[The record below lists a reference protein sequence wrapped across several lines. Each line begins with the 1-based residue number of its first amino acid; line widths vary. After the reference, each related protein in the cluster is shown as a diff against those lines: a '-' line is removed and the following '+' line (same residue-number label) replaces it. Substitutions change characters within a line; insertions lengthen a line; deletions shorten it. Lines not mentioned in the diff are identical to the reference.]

1 MAEFG
6 IYVHIPFCR
15 HRCDYCAFATWTD
28 RDHLMESYV
37 DAVVTDIQRSV
48 ERGLPVA
55 DTVFFGGGT
64 PTRLAPDLLAKI
76 VTAIPISPHAEITV
90 ECNPDDVTPEM
101 MRVYANAGVNRVSI
115 GVQAMVSHVLVA
127 LGRTHNPSNV
137 ALAVEAARSAG
148 ISSINLDI
156 MYGAHGETLDDWKQT
171 VEQIVA
177 LRPTHVSAYGLT
189 VEAGT
194 PLAEDPARHPDD
206 DDQADKYIVTDDVLS
221 ASGLTNYEISNWA
234 LPGHECR
241 HNMVYWMQGNYQGFG
256 CAAHSHENGRR
267 WWNVR
272 TPDRYIACVQSD
284 ESVEA
289 ADELLDA
296 PTRAREALELSLRTS
311 RGVPLDALNHAELE
325 GIVEVHG
332 DRLVLTRQ
340 GRLLANDVSLR
351 LKPPSRGGKAT

>member
-1 MAEFG
+1 MSEFG
-6 IYVHIPFCR
+6 VYVHIPFCR

-37 DAVVTDIQRSV
+37 DAVVTDIQRAVS
-48 ERGLPVA
+48 RGMRVA

-64 PTRLAPDLLAKI
+64 PTRVAPELLAKI
-76 VTAIPISPHAEITV
+76 VKAIPVSRNAEITV
-90 ECNPDDVTPEM
+90 ECNPDDVTFEM
-101 MRVYANAGVNRVSI
+101 MHTYAHAGVNRVSI
-115 GVQAMVSHVLVA
+115 GVQAMVDHVLSA

-137 ALAVEAARSAG
+137 ARAVEAARSAG
-148 ISSINLDI
+148 ITSINLDI
-156 MYGAHGETLDDWKQT
+156 MYGAHGESVSDWTQT
-171 VEQIVA
+171 VESIVE
-177 LRPTHVSAYGLT
+177 LSPTHVSAYGLT

-206 DDQADKYIVTDDVLS
+206 DDQADKYIITDDILS
-221 ASGLTNYEISNWA
+221 AAGFSNYEISNWA
-234 LPGHECR
+234 QPGHECR

-256 CAAHSHENGRR
+256 CAAHSHEDGRR

-272 TPDRYIACVQSD
+272 TPDRYIACVANG

-289 ADELLDA
+289 ADEVLDA

-311 RGVPLDALNHAELE
+311 RGVPRDTLDITDLE
-325 GIVEVHG
+325 GIVEVRE
-332 DRLVLTRQ
+332 DRVVLTRN

-351 LKPPSRGGKAT
+351 LKPR

>member
-28 RDHLMESYV
+28 RDDLMESYV
-37 DAVVTDIQRSV
+37 NAVVTDIQRAV
-48 ERGLPVA
+48 AAGLPVA

-64 PTRLAPDLLAKI
+64 PTRLVPELLTRI
-76 VTAIPISPHAEITV
+76 VSAIPVASNAEITV
-90 ECNPDDVTPEM
+90 ESNPDDVTVDM
-101 MRVYANAGVNRVSI
+101 MKQYADSGVNRISI
-115 GVQAMVSHVLVA
+115 GVQAMVDHVLTS
-127 LGRTHNPSNV
+127 LGRTHQPSNV
-137 ALAVEAARSAG
+137 ARAVEAVRSAG

-156 MYGAHGETLDDWKQT
+156 MYGAHGESIDDWTRT
-171 VEQIVA
+171 VEAIVG
-177 LRPTHVSAYGLT
+177 LQPTHVSAYGLT

-206 DDQADKYIVTDDVLS
+206 DDQADKYIITDDVLS
-221 ASGLTNYEISNWA
+221 AAGFSNYEISNWA
-234 LPGHECR
+234 QPGHECR
-241 HNMVYWMQGNYQGFG
+241 HNMVYWMQGNYRGFG

-272 TPDRYIACVQSD
+272 TPDRYISCV
-284 ESVEA
+284 ESGETVEA
-289 ADELLDA
+289 SFELLDDS
-296 PTRAREALELSLRTS
+296 TRAREALELSLRTT
-311 RGVPLDALNHAELE
+311 RGVPHDALDVEELE

-332 DRLVLTRQ
+332 DRIVLTRH

-351 LKPPSRGGKAT
+351 LKPR

>member
-37 DAVVTDIQRSV
+37 DAVVTDIQRAV
-48 ERGLPVA
+48 AAGLPVA

-64 PTRLAPDLLAKI
+64 PTRLAPELLTRI
-76 VTAIPISPHAEITV
+76 VSAIPVTENAEITV
-90 ECNPDDVTPEM
+90 ESNPDDVTVDM
-101 MRVYANAGVNRVSI
+101 MKQYAAAGVNRISI
-115 GVQAMVSHVLVA
+115 GVQAMVDHVLTS
-127 LGRTHNPSNV
+127 LGRTHQPSNV
-137 ALAVEAARSAG
+137 ARAVEAVRSAG

-156 MYGAHGETLDDWKQT
+156 MYGAHGESVDDWKRT
-171 VEQIVA
+171 VEEIVA
-177 LRPTHVSAYGLT
+177 LQPTHVSAYGLT

-206 DDQADKYIVTDDVLS
+206 DDQADKYIITDDVLS
-221 ASGLTNYEISNWA
+221 AAGFSNYEISNWA
-234 LPGHECR
+234 KPGHECR
-241 HNMVYWMQGNYQGFG
+241 HNMVYWMQGNYRGFG

-272 TPDRYIACVQSD
+272 TPDRYISCVESG

-289 ADELLDA
+289 SFELLDDS
-296 PTRAREALELSLRTS
+296 TRAREALELSLRTT
-311 RGVPLDALNHAELE
+311 RGVPHDALDVEELE
-325 GIVEVHG
+325 GIVEVRG
-332 DRLVLTRQ
+332 DRIVLTRQ

-351 LKPPSRGGKAT
+351 LKPR

>member
-6 IYVHIPFCR
+6 VYVHIPFCR

-37 DAVVTDIQRSV
+37 DAVVTDIQRAV
-48 ERGLPVA
+48 ANGLPVA
-55 DTVFFGGGT
+55 NTVFFGGGT

-76 VTAIPISPHAEITV
+76 ITAIPVSNHPEITV

-101 MRVYANAGVNRVSI
+101 MRVYADAGVNRVSI
-115 GVQAMVSHVLVA
+115 GVQAMVDHVLGA

-171 VEQIVA
+171 VEAIVA

-206 DDQADKYIVTDDVLS
+206 DDQADKYIITDDTLS
-221 ASGLTNYEISNWA
+221 AAGLFNYEISNWS
-234 LPGHECR
+234 LPGYECR
-241 HNMVYWMQGNYQGFG
+241 HNMVYWMQGNYHGFG
-256 CAAHSHENGRR
+256 CAAHSHQDGRR

-272 TPDRYIACVQSD
+272 TPDRYIACVD
-284 ESVEA
+284 NNESVEA
-289 ADELLDA
+289 ADEVLDA
-296 PTRAREALELSLRTS
+296 DTRAREALELSLRTS
-311 RGVPLDALNHAELE
+311 HGVPLNALDPAELE
-325 GIVEVHG
+325 GIVEARG
-332 DRLVLTRQ
+332 DRLVLTRH
-340 GRLLANDVSLR
+340 GRLLANEVSLR
-351 LKPPSRGGKAT
+351 LKPR

>member
-28 RDHLMESYV
+28 RDYLMESYV
-37 DAVVTDIQRSV
+37 NAVVTDIRRAV
-48 ERGLPVA
+48 AAGLPVA

-64 PTRLAPDLLAKI
+64 PTRLAPELLTRI
-76 VTAIPISPHAEITV
+76 VSAIPVTSDAEITV
-90 ECNPDDVTPEM
+90 ESNPDDVTVDM
-101 MRVYANAGVNRVSI
+101 MKQYAASGVNRISI
-115 GVQAMVSHVLVA
+115 GVQAMVDHVLTS
-127 LGRTHNPSNV
+127 LGRTHQPSNV
-137 ALAVEAARSAG
+137 ARAVEAVRSAG

-156 MYGAHGETLDDWKQT
+156 MYGAHGESVDDWTRT
-171 VEQIVA
+171 VEAIVG

-206 DDQADKYIVTDDVLS
+206 DDQADKYIITDDVLS
-221 ASGLTNYEISNWA
+221 AAGFSNYEISNWA
-234 LPGHECR
+234 QPGHECR
-241 HNMVYWMQGNYQGFG
+241 HNMVYWMQGNYRGFG

-272 TPDRYIACVQSD
+272 TPDRYISCV
-284 ESVEA
+284 ESGETVEA
-289 ADELLDA
+289 SFELLDDS
-296 PTRAREALELSLRTS
+296 TRAREALELSLRTT
-311 RGVPLDALNHAELE
+311 RGVPHDALDVEELE

-332 DRLVLTRQ
+332 DRIVLTRH

-351 LKPPSRGGKAT
+351 LKPR

>member
-1 MAEFG
+1 MTEFG

-28 RDHLMESYV
+28 RDYLMESYV
-37 DAVVTDIQRSV
+37 NAVVADIQRSV
-48 ERGLPVA
+48 ASGLSIA

-64 PTRLAPDLLAKI
+64 PTRLAPELLARI
-76 VTAIPISPHAEITV
+76 ITAIPVSGNAEITV
-90 ECNPDDVTPEM
+90 ECNPDDVTSEM
-101 MRVYANAGVNRVSI
+101 MRIYADAGVNRVSI
-115 GVQAMVSHVLVA
+115 GVQAMVDHVLSA

-137 ALAVEAARSAG
+137 ARAVEAARDAG

-156 MYGAHGETLDDWKQT
+156 MYGAHGESLDDWTQT
-171 VEQIVA
+171 VEAIVA
-177 LRPTHVSAYGLT
+177 LSPTHVSAYGLT

-194 PLAEDPARHPDD
+194 PLAEDPTRHPDD
-206 DDQADKYIVTDDVLS
+206 DDQADKYIVTDDILS
-221 ASGLTNYEISNWA
+221 GAGLTNYEISNWA

-272 TPDRYIACVQSD
+272 TPDRYIACVANN

-289 ADELLDA
+289 ADEVLDA

-311 RGVPLDALNHAELE
+311 RGVPIDALNPAELE
-325 GIVEVHG
+325 GIVEVRG
-332 DRLVLTRQ
+332 DRVVLTRR

-351 LKPPSRGGKAT
+351 LKPR

>member
-37 DAVVTDIQRSV
+37 NAVVADIQRAV
-48 ERGLPVA
+48 AAGLPVA

-64 PTRLAPDLLAKI
+64 PTRLAPDLLTRIVSAI
-76 VTAIPISPHAEITV
+76 PVTANAEITV
-90 ECNPDDVTPEM
+90 ESNPDDVTVDM
-101 MRVYANAGVNRVSI
+101 MKQYAAAGVNRISI
-115 GVQAMVSHVLVA
+115 GVQAMVDHVLA
-127 LGRTHNPSNV
+127 SLGRTHQPSNV
-137 ALAVEAARSAG
+137 ERAVDAVRLAG

-156 MYGAHGETLDDWKQT
+156 MYGAHGESVDDWKRT
-171 VEQIVA
+171 VEEIVA
-177 LRPTHVSAYGLT
+177 LQPTHVSAYGLT

-206 DDQADKYIVTDDVLS
+206 DDQADKYIITDDVLS
-221 ASGLTNYEISNWA
+221 AAGFFNYEISNWA
-234 LPGHECR
+234 QPGHECR
-241 HNMVYWMQGNYQGFG
+241 HNMVYWMQGNYRGFG

-272 TPDRYIACVQSD
+272 TPDRYISCV
-284 ESVEA
+284 ESGETVEA
-289 ADELLDA
+289 SFELLDDS
-296 PTRAREALELSLRTS
+296 TRAREALELSLRTT
-311 RGVPLDALNHAELE
+311 RGVPHDALDVEELE

-332 DRLVLTRQ
+332 DRIVLTRQ

-351 LKPPSRGGKAT
+351 LKPR

>member
-6 IYVHIPFCR
+6 IYIHIPFCR

-37 DAVVTDIQRSV
+37 DAVVTDIQRAV
-48 ERGLPVA
+48 TTGLPVA

-64 PTRLAPDLLAKI
+64 PTRLAPDLLTRI
-76 VTAIPISPHAEITV
+76 VSSIPVTANAEITV
-90 ECNPDDVTPEM
+90 ESNPDDITVDM
-101 MRVYANAGVNRVSI
+101 MKQYAAAGVNRISI
-115 GVQAMVSHVLVA
+115 GVQAMVDHVLA
-127 LGRTHNPSNV
+127 SLGRTHQSSNV
-137 ALAVEAARSAG
+137 ERAVDAVRLAG

-156 MYGAHGETLDDWKQT
+156 MYGAHGESVDDWKRT
-171 VEQIVA
+171 VEEIVA
-177 LRPTHVSAYGLT
+177 LQPTHVSAYGLT

-206 DDQADKYIVTDDVLS
+206 DDQADKYIITDDVLS
-221 ASGLTNYEISNWA
+221 AAGFSNYEISNWA
-234 LPGHECR
+234 QLGHECR
-241 HNMVYWMQGNYQGFG
+241 HNMVYWMQGNYRGFG

-272 TPDRYIACVQSD
+272 TPDRYISCV
-284 ESVEA
+284 ENGETVEA
-289 ADELLDA
+289 SFELLDDS
-296 PTRAREALELSLRTS
+296 TRAREALELSLRTT
-311 RGVPLDALNHAELE
+311 RGVPHDALDVDELE

-332 DRLVLTRQ
+332 DRIVLTRQ

-351 LKPPSRGGKAT
+351 LKPR

>member
-28 RDHLMESYV
+28 RDYLMESYV
-37 DAVVTDIQRSV
+37 NAVVTDIRRAV
-48 ERGLPVA
+48 AAGLPVA

-64 PTRLAPDLLAKI
+64 PTRLAPELLTRI
-76 VTAIPISPHAEITV
+76 VSAVPVASNAEITV
-90 ECNPDDVTPEM
+90 ESNPDDVTVDM
-101 MRVYANAGVNRVSI
+101 MKQYAASGVNRISI
-115 GVQAMVSHVLVA
+115 GVQAMVDHVLTS
-127 LGRTHNPSNV
+127 LGRTHQPSNV
-137 ALAVEAARSAG
+137 ARAVEAVRSAG

-156 MYGAHGETLDDWKQT
+156 MYGAHGESVDDWTRT
-171 VEQIVA
+171 VEAIVG
-177 LRPTHVSAYGLT
+177 LQPTHVSAYGLT

-206 DDQADKYIVTDDVLS
+206 DDQADKYIITDDVLS
-221 ASGLTNYEISNWA
+221 AAGFSNYEISNWA
-234 LPGHECR
+234 QPGHECR
-241 HNMVYWMQGNYQGFG
+241 HNMVYWMQGNYRGFG

-272 TPDRYIACVQSD
+272 TPDRYISCV
-284 ESVEA
+284 ESGETVEA
-289 ADELLDA
+289 SFELLDDS
-296 PTRAREALELSLRTS
+296 TRAREALELSLRTT
-311 RGVPLDALNHAELE
+311 RGVPHDALDVEELE

-332 DRLVLTRQ
+332 DRIVLTRH

-351 LKPPSRGGKAT
+351 LKPR

>member
-1 MAEFG
+1 MSEFG
-6 IYVHIPFCR
+6 VYVHIPFCR

-37 DAVVTDIQRSV
+37 DAVVTDIQQAVS
-48 ERGLPVA
+48 RGMRVA

-64 PTRLAPDLLAKI
+64 PTRLAPKLLAKI
-76 VTAIPISPHAEITV
+76 VEAIPVSHDAEVTV
-90 ECNPDDVTPEM
+90 ECNPDDVTVEM
-101 MRVYANAGVNRVSI
+101 MHTFAHAGVNRVSI
-115 GVQAMVSHVLVA
+115 GVQAMVDHVLSA

-137 ALAVEAARSAG
+137 ARAVEAARSAG
-148 ISSINLDI
+148 ITSINLDI
-156 MYGAHGETLDDWKQT
+156 MYGAHGESVSDWTQT
-171 VEQIVA
+171 VASIVELA
-177 LRPTHVSAYGLT
+177 PTHVSAYGLT

-206 DDQADKYIVTDDVLS
+206 DDQADKYIITDDILS
-221 ASGLTNYEISNWA
+221 AAGFSNYEISNWA
-234 LPGHECR
+234 QPGYECR

-256 CAAHSHENGRR
+256 CAAHSHEDGRR

-272 TPDRYIACVQSD
+272 TPDRYITCVSNG

-289 ADELLDA
+289 ADEVLDA

-311 RGVPLDALNHAELE
+311 RGVPRDTLDITDLE
-325 GIVEVHG
+325 GIVEVRE
-332 DRLVLTRQ
+332 DRVVLTRN

-351 LKPPSRGGKAT
+351 LKPR

>member
-6 IYVHIPFCR
+6 VYVHIPFCR

-28 RDHLMESYV
+28 RDHLMEAYV
-37 DAVVTDIQRSV
+37 DAVVADIQRAV
-48 ERGLPVA
+48 DNGLPIA

-64 PTRLAPDLLAKI
+64 PTRIAPDLLAKI
-76 VTAIPISPHAEITV
+76 VSAIPVTSSAEITV
-90 ECNPDDVTPEM
+90 ECNPDDVTLEM
-101 MRVYANAGVNRVSI
+101 MNIYAHAGVNRVSI
-115 GVQAMVSHVLVA
+115 GVQAMVDHVLGA

-137 ALAVEAARSAG
+137 SRAVQAAREAG
-148 ISSINLDI
+148 ITSINLDI
-156 MYGAHGETLDDWKQT
+156 MYGAHGESVDDWTQT
-171 VEQIVA
+171 VEAIVA
-177 LRPTHVSAYGLT
+177 LAPTHVSAYGLT

-221 ASGLTNYEISNWA
+221 ASGFHNYEISNWA

-241 HNMVYWMQGNYQGFG
+241 HNMVYWMQGNYRGFG
-256 CAAHSHENGRR
+256 CAAHSHEDGRR

-272 TPDRYIACVQSD
+272 TPDRYIACVAD
-284 ESVEA
+284 GDSVEA
-289 ADELLDA
+289 ADEVLDA

-311 RGVPLDALNHAELE
+311 HGVPLDALNHEELD
-325 GIVEVHG
+325 GIIEVKG

-351 LKPPSRGGKAT
+351 LKPR